1 MEYKVLCADDE
12 LIEREALSTLVD
24 WASINASL
32 TGCAKN
38 GLEALSLLEKERP
51 DIVVTDIKM
60 PKMDG
65 LELISEC
72 RKRYPEPVF
81 VILSGYGEFEFT
93 SKAMELGIRHYI
105 LKPVD
110 SEKVLSSVSK
120 AIEDVKKNRES
131 KGRLN
136 LLLPAAKSLFFQHLL
151 TGVPVTDEEKKMYLS
166 TLTFPKTLFS
176 LMVKGFLEEKES
188 IELLDFVEKS
198 IASCTILFS
207 SCFGNELEFLLSEGD
222 FSYLQQ
228 AARKIR
234 AHLLTL
240 SKDVSFA
247 LSPVS
252 SIEEIANVRNRNIE
266 IMALQKEEKRGTI
279 STSLTDI
286 VGKELLDKILDR
298 THLFSISS
306 FIELYRYTLILSSR
320 LSLLEDRERR
330 VVLQT
335 LFSNLGVDEPSI
347 KDRKEL
353 FEALIKNIKI
363 KENLDER
370 INTLYKG
377 LFLNLDNSELSV
389 KWASSNIMFM
399 SEDYFSRFFLKS
411 TGVRFTEFVN
421 RERINLSKALL
432 EVKSDLNIQQL
443 ALHCGYPEDGQ
454 YFSRLFKSITG
465 ETVAKW
471 RDKER

>member
-72 RKRYPEPVF
+72 RKRYPELVF

>member
-72 RKRYPEPVF
+72 RKRYPELVF

-151 TGVPVTDEEKKMYLS
+151 TGVPVTDEEKTMYLS

-222 FSYLQQ
+222 FGYLQQ

-306 FIELYRYTLILSSR
+306 FIELYRYALILSSR

-335 LFSNLGVDEPSI
+335 LFSTLGVDEPTI
-347 KDRKEL
+347 KERKEL
-353 FEALIKNIKI
+353 FEALIKSIII

-454 YFSRLFKSITG
+454 YFSRLFKSMTG
-465 ETVAKW
+465 ETVARW